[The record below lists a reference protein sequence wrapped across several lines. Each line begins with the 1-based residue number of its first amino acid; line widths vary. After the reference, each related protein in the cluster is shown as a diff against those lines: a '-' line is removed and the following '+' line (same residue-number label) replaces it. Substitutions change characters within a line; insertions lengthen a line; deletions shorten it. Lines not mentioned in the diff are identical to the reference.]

1 MSSGT
6 DITGGS
12 WQVGRERGGGMCP
25 RPQQVPLDSPVT
37 APLPHDLLTSLP
49 ACHSPG
55 PYARGHSQVLGS
67 R

>member
-1 MSSGT
+1 
-6 DITGGS
+6 
-12 WQVGRERGGGMCP
+12 MCP

-37 APLPHDLLTSLP
+37 PPLPHDLLTSLP